1 MKILLTNDDG
11 ITSSGIRII
20 EEVLCRKHEVTVVA
34 PDSERSGYSNSLTLG
49 RKLIIKKIDKTHYK
63 CSGTPADCV
72 HRTLLGAVH
81 FVPDM
86 VVSGINIGPNL
97 GTDLIYSGTAAAARQ
112 AALMGVPSVAVSVA
126 SFREPFNFE
135 FAAEFVLDNL
145 EYFREVWDRNCF
157 FNINVPQSVSAGSN
171 VEVTRPA
178 RRMYNETIMKNTI
191 EGTDSIEVSL
201 GLSDIGHFDEK
212 HINYNSDSENSR
224 TDCDAIIEGKISV
237 TPVYLHPV
245 ADLTSELYTEAKF
258 GENNG

>member
-11 ITSSGIRII
+11 ITSPGIRII
-20 EEVLCRKHEVTVVA
+20 EEILSRKHEITVVA
-34 PDSERSGYSNSLTLG
+34 PDSERSGSSNSLTLE
-49 RKLIIKKIDKTHYK
+49 KTLIIEKLDDNHFK

-81 FVPDM
+81 PEPDII
-86 VVSGINIGPNL
+86 VSGINTGPNL

-112 AALMGVPSVAVSVA
+112 GALMGKPSIAVSTA
-126 SFREPFNFE
+126 AFTEPFNFE
-135 FAAEFVLDNL
+135 AAAEFVLEYL
-145 EYFREVWDRNCF
+145 EYFMSVWDGSCF
-157 FNINVPQSVSAGSN
+157 FNVNVPANASEKYE

-178 RRMYNETIMKNTI
+178 RRLYNEKIMKNSV
-191 EGTDSIEVSL
+191 EGTDSIEISL

-212 HINYNSDSENSR
+212 NIKYDASADTAR
-224 TDCDAIIEGKISV
+224 TDCDAVLDGKISV

-245 ADLTSELYTEAKF
+245 PHLVSELYSAVKF